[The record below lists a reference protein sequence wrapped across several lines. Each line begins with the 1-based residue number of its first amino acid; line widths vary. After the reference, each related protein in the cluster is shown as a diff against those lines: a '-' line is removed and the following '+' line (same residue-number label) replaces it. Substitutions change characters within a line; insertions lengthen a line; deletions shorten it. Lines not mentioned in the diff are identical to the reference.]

1 VLSDPAQ
8 HGAVDQ
14 PPIAGVLIMSTSTKK
29 KLTPAKRRGIAV
41 VAVLIVLIAM
51 GFGTKVVKIGSA
63 ADGQPGAFSPVQF
76 GESEFPKIQAAVGK
90 RAVDAAT
97 LAAAI
102 AKDQAAAVKT
112 YGVAASIGPEMSVK
126 FTGTVGEGQSG
137 VYHVAIDGVPATVT
151 VRVQTGPAINGTDLR
166 DATGTITFGQF
177 VNQIE
182 YQNAGSAL
190 NNEMKK
196 VVLSKVDTSK
206 LTGKKIT
213 VVGVFELI
221 NPNNWLV
228 TPVTLS
234 VQ

>member
-1 VLSDPAQ
+1 LTVT
-8 HGAVDQ
+8 
-14 PPIAGVLIMSTSTKK
+14 TSTKK
-29 KLTPAKRRGIAV
+29 KLSPAARRSITTV
-41 VAVLIVLIAM
+41 VVLIVAIAM
-51 GFGTKVVKIGSA
+51 GFGTKIVKIGEDST
-63 ADGQPGAFSPVQF
+63 GQSGAFSPEQF
-76 GESEFPKIQAAVGK
+76 GQTEFPKIQAAVEK

-97 LAAAI
+97 LAAAV
-102 AKDQAAAVKT
+102 AKDQAAAVKA
-112 YGVAASIGPEMSVK
+112 YGVPGNTGPELSVK

-137 VYHVAIDGVPATVT
+137 VYHVAVDGVPASVT

-190 NNEMKK
+190 NNALKK
-196 VVLSKVDTSK
+196 AVLSKVDTSK

-234 VQ
+234 AQ

>member
-1 VLSDPAQ
+1 
-8 HGAVDQ
+8 
-14 PPIAGVLIMSTSTKK
+14 MTTSTKK
-29 KLTPAKRRGIAV
+29 KLTLAARRAI
-41 VAVLIVLIAM
+41 VAAIVLVVLIGM
-51 GFGTKVVKIGSA
+51 GFGTKVVKIGADA
-63 ADGQPGAFSPVQF
+63 AGESGAFSPEQF
-76 GESEFPKIQAAVGK
+76 GQSEFPKIQSAVEK

-97 LAAAI
+97 LTAAV

-112 YGVAASIGPEMSVK
+112 YGVAASIAPEMSVK

-137 VYHVAIDGVPATVT
+137 IYKVAVDGVPSTVT
-151 VRVQTGPAINGTDLR
+151 IRVQTGPAINGTDLR

-182 YQNAGSAL
+182 YQNAGAAL
-190 NNEMKK
+190 NNTMKK
-196 VVLSKVDTSK
+196 SVLSKVDTSK
-206 LTGKKIT
+206 LTGKKIS